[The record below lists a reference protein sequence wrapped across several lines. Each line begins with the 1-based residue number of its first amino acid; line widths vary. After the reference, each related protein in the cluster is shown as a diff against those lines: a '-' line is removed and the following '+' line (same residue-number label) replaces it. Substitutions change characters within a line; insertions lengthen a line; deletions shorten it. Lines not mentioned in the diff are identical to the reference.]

1 MHYRDWYD
9 LLLGAGPGSLE
20 HVSKLLGYADTT
32 HRGQE
37 HRASLH
43 TCRVLVR
50 GAFELKADGVK
61 A

>member
-1 MHYRDWYD
+1 MTFFSE
-9 LLLGAGPGSLE
+9 PGSLE
-20 HVSKLLGYADTT
+20 HVSKLFGHPDTT

-43 TCRVLVR
+43 TCRVVVH